1 MTSQIVITYILKTIL
16 ISGIFLAY
24 YWIAL
29 RDKKFHYYNRFYLL
43 SASVIS
49 LMAPLLNFD
58 WFSVDESVL
67 YGSPVLY
74 GSSNLIRSVLPT
86 TTGYGIHL
94 DWADYVLIAT
104 CIITLALLGLLIMY
118 IIKIAVI
125 QYIDM
130 LKHIII

>member
-1 MTSQIVITYILKTIL
+1 MTSQTVLLYLLKTIL
-16 ISGIFLAY
+16 ISGLFVAY
-24 YWIAL
+24 YWMAL

-86 TTGYGIHL
+86 TTGYNGIQL
-94 DWADYVLIAT
+94 DWGDYVLITAG
-104 CIITLALLGLLIMY
+104 IITIALLGLLIMH
-118 IIKIAVI
+118 IIKIHH
-125 QYIDM
+125 Y
-130 LKHIII
+130 L